1 MMYNPENKS
10 DSSND
15 DIKIIEKELQENN
28 LDSAEK
34 HIYEN
39 LKSNSSDLYLKYLQ
53 SQLFYKKNE
62 SFKSVSILEDILY
75 EDPDSILAR
84 NDLGVLYFRNGE
96 VAKAIECLNFA
107 IENNSYNYNII
118 RNLADML
125 RESERFEESLRFY
138 ARILQEFPED
148 KEVLQIM
155 GYLSLEA
162 GHHKDAKKYSEAILK
177 IDNNDHEAQNIL
189 KILNEFENKT

>member
-1 MMYNPENKS
+1 MINDSQNKL
-10 DSSND
+10 DSSTD
-15 DIKIIEKELQENN
+15 DIKIIEKELQEND
-28 LDSAEK
+28 LESAEK

-39 LKSNSSDLYLKYLQ
+39 LKLNSSDLYLKYLQ

-62 SFKSVSILEDILY
+62 SFKAVSILEDILF
-75 EDPDSILAR
+75 EDPESFLAR

-96 VAKAIECLNFA
+96 IDKAIECLNFA
-107 IENNSYNYNII
+107 IENNSYDYNII

-138 ARILQEFPED
+138 IRILQEFPDD

-162 GHHKDAKKYSEAILK
+162 GHHEDAKKYSEAILK
-177 IDNNDHEAQNIL
+177 IDNNDPEAQNIL
-189 KILNEFENKT
+189 KIVNEFENKT